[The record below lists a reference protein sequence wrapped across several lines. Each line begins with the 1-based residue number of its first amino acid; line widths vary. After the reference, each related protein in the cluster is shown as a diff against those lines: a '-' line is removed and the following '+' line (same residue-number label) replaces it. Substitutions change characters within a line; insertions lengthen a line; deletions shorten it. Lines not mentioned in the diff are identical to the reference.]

1 MFKEWGDVTVKD
13 ARTPLETLIYIIS
26 VGFKQTNK
34 SPEIY
39 GVARKPI
46 LANTHMDETQV
57 SWSFE
62 KAIQALENNGE

>member
-13 ARTPLETLIYIIS
+13 AWASLETLIYIIS

-34 SPEIY
+34 QPELY

-46 LANTHMDETQV
+46 LANTYTGETRV

-62 KAIQALENNGE
+62 KTIQALENNGE